1 MVKFYSDKITRGDK
15 MDDVVVEVIKKI
27 IQIDKDVAEATDAF
41 DRELKNK
48 KVETQKQVEDLRKN
62 IIEKQAESIEKL
74 KEDKINEANC
84 EAEKIMS
91 EAHEKCSRM
100 IKQFEDKKDQI
111 VNEIFSAIVLNS
123 SK

>member
-1 MVKFYSDKITRGDK
+1 

-27 IQIDKDVAEATDAF
+27 IQIDKDVAEASDAF
-41 DRELKNK
+41 DEELKNK

-62 IIEKQAESIEKL
+62 IIEKQAENIEKL

-111 VNEIFSAIVLNS
+111 VNEIFSTIVLNN